1 MVGRDRSL
9 PAPLLN
15 LFSPILL
22 ILSLAVAKVHAAGE
36 AKLHIGDHTLTAEL
50 AVSPNEQMTGLM
62 NRDSLESNHGMLFV
76 FPQPKQAS
84 FWMHNTSIPLD
95 LAFLD
100 ADGVILEIIPLVPF
114 EEKPV
119 LSKSS
124 NVSYALEVSR
134 DWFASRNLKAGM
146 KVSGIPK

>member
-1 MVGRDRSL
+1 
-9 PAPLLN
+9 LN
-15 LFSPILL
+15 PVFLIPL
-22 ILSLAVAKVHAAGE
+22 ILVLALTGLQAGGE

-62 NRDSLESNHGMLFV
+62 NRESLESNHGMLFV
-76 FPQPKQAS
+76 FPEPKQAS

-100 ADGVILEIIPLVPF
+100 ADGVILEIIPLIPF

-124 NVSYALEVSR
+124 KVSYALEVSR
-134 DWFASRNLKAGM
+134 DWFASRNLKAGL

>member
-1 MVGRDRSL
+1 MNLLSL
-9 PAPLLN
+9 T
-15 LFSPILL
+15 LL
-22 ILSLAVAKVHAAGE
+22 ILGLALASLQAAGE
-36 AKLHIGDHTLTAEL
+36 SKLHIGDHTLTVEL
-50 AVSPNEQMTGLM
+50 AVNPSEQMTGLM
-62 NRDSLESNHGMLFV
+62 NRESLKSNHGMLFV
-76 FPQPKQAS
+76 FPEPKQAS

-114 EEKPV
+114 DEKPV

-124 NVSYALEVSR
+124 KVSYALEVSR
-134 DWFASRNLKAGM
+134 DWFASRNLKAGL

>member
-1 MVGRDRSL
+1 MNL
-9 PAPLLN
+9 LYLTPLTLVLALAN
-15 LFSPILL
+15 L
-22 ILSLAVAKVHAAGE
+22 HAAGE
-36 AKLHIGDHTLTAEL
+36 AKLHIGDHTLTVEL
-50 AVSPNEQMTGLM
+50 AVNPSEQMTGLM
-62 NRDSLESNHGMLFV
+62 NRESLKSNHGMLFV
-76 FPQPKQAS
+76 FPEPKQAS

-124 NVSYALEVSR
+124 KVSYALEVSR
-134 DWFASRNLKAGM
+134 DWFGSRNLKAGL

>member
-1 MVGRDRSL
+1 M
-9 PAPLLN
+9 N
-15 LFSPILL
+15 LFSLIPL
-22 ILSLAVAKVHAAGE
+22 ILGLALADLQAAGE
-36 AKLHIGDHTLTAEL
+36 AKLHIGGHILTAEL
-50 AVSPNEQMTGLM
+50 AVTPNEQMTGLM
-62 NRDSLESNHGMLFV
+62 NRESLESNHGMLFV
-76 FPQPKQAS
+76 FPEPKQAS

-124 NVSYALEVSR
+124 KVSYALEVSR
-134 DWFASRNLKAGM
+134 DWFASRNLKAGL
-146 KVSGIPK
+146 KVAGIPK

>member
-1 MVGRDRSL
+1 MNLLSL
-9 PAPLLN
+9 IP
-15 LFSPILL
+15 L
-22 ILSLAVAKVHAAGE
+22 ILGLALADLQAAGE
-36 AKLHIGDHTLTAEL
+36 AKLHIGDHILTAEL

-62 NRDSLESNHGMLFV
+62 NRESLESNHGMLFV
-76 FPQPKQAS
+76 FPEPKQAS

-95 LAFLD
+95 LAFMD

-114 EEKPV
+114 EEKPI

-124 NVSYALEVSR
+124 NISYALEVSR
-134 DWFASRNLKAGM
+134 DWFASRNLKTGL

>member
-1 MVGRDRSL
+1 MNLLSL
-9 PAPLLN
+9 T
-15 LFSPILL
+15 LL
-22 ILSLAVAKVHAAGE
+22 ILGLALASLQAAGE
-36 AKLHIGDHTLTAEL
+36 SKLHIGDHTLTVEL
-50 AVSPNEQMTGLM
+50 AVNPSEQMTGLM
-62 NRDSLESNHGMLFV
+62 NRESLKSNHGMLFV
-76 FPQPKQAS
+76 FPEPKQAS

-124 NVSYALEVSR
+124 KVSYALEVSR
-134 DWFASRNLKAGM
+134 DWFASRNLRAGL

>member
-1 MVGRDRSL
+1 MN
-9 PAPLLN
+9 LLY
-15 LFSPILL
+15 LTPL
-22 ILSLAVAKVHAAGE
+22 ILVLALANLHAAGE
-36 AKLHIGDHTLTAEL
+36 AKLHIGDHTLTVEL
-50 AVSPNEQMTGLM
+50 AVNPSEQMTGLM
-62 NRDSLESNHGMLFV
+62 NRESLKSNHGMLFV
-76 FPQPKQAS
+76 FPEPKQAS

-114 EEKPV
+114 DEKPV

-124 NVSYALEVSR
+124 KVSYALEVSR
-134 DWFASRNLKAGM
+134 DWFASRNLKAGL

>member
-1 MVGRDRSL
+1 MKPLSL
-9 PAPLLN
+9 IP
-15 LFSPILL
+15 L
-22 ILSLAVAKVHAAGE
+22 ILGLALTDLLAAGE
-36 AKLHIGDHTLTAEL
+36 SKLRIGDHSLTVEL

-62 NRDSLESNHGMLFV
+62 NRESLESNHGMLFV
-76 FPQPKQAS
+76 FPEPKRAS

-100 ADGVILEIIPLVPF
+100 ADGVILEILPLVPF

-124 NVSYALEVSR
+124 KVSYALEVSR
-134 DWFASRNLKAGM
+134 DWFASRNLNAGL

>member
-1 MVGRDRSL
+1 M
-9 PAPLLN
+9 N
-15 LFSPILL
+15 L
-22 ILSLAVAKVHAAGE
+22 LSLICLVLGLALADLQAAGE

-62 NRDSLESNHGMLFV
+62 NRESLESNHGMLFV
-76 FPQPKQAS
+76 FPEAKQAS

-124 NVSYALEVSR
+124 KVSYALEVSR
-134 DWFASRNLKAGM
+134 DWFASRKLKAGM